1 MRPSPTMPADPAR
14 PGTPRVYMMDLLA
27 TVPYYTAYLSRAL
40 LDVGA
45 NLAVGTITYYLDPKC
60 FSSRGLKTAP
70 GALDLV
76 GRFPLPRLLRRALK
90 LAETGINLSALAMQ
104 FSRSRPDII
113 HVQYLPM
120 VTWKVPLDLWF
131 LKSCKRLGSK
141 IVLTVHDLLPH
152 DSADEHRAVF
162 QNLYHFVD
170 HLICHSAS
178 VQARLIAE
186 FHIDP
191 SRISV
196 IPHGPFFYD
205 LPVQES
211 GPILQKFGVPPAAPL
226 VLWQGLVFPY
236 KGVDLLLDAWQ
247 AVEQTNVE
255 AHLVVAGTGDPG
267 LLSALRQQAAALN
280 LKRVHLYQHFIT
292 TPELVA
298 LYRAAEI
305 IVYPYRAITTSGALA
320 TGLAFGKTILA
331 TDLPVFK
338 EQLVD
343 GINASLVAP
352 EKKLLSDALLQ
363 LLSDQTLRNSYSAK
377 IQALD
382 FGEASWQDIARQTLA
397 AYNLLLH

>member
-1 MRPSPTMPADPAR
+1 MPAATPSTR
-14 PGTPRVYMMDLLA
+14 PPRIFMMDLLA

-40 LDVGA
+40 IDLGA
-45 NLAVGTITYYLDPKC
+45 NLTVGSITYYLDPDC
-60 FSSRGLKTAP
+60 FSSRGLRTDP

-76 GRFPLPRLLRRALK
+76 GRFPLPRLPRRLLK
-90 LAETGINLSALAMQ
+90 LLEATLNLSALVLR
-104 FSRSRPDII
+104 FSRARPDVI

-120 VTWKVPLDLWF
+120 ITWKIPFDLWF
-131 LKSCKRLGSK
+131 LKFCKRLGSR

-152 DSADEHRAVF
+152 DSHDQHRAVF
-162 QNLYHFVD
+162 EKLYHFVD

-178 VQARLIAE
+178 IQARLVSE
-186 FHIDP
+186 FHLDP
-191 SRISV
+191 ALISV

-211 GPILQKFGVPPAAPL
+211 GPILKKFGVPPAAFL

-247 AVEQTNVE
+247 AVEQTDE
-255 AHLVVAGTGDPG
+255 TAYLVVAGTGDPH
-267 LLSALRQQAAALN
+267 LLLALRQQAAALN

-331 TDLPVFK
+331 TDLPVFQ
-338 EQLVD
+338 EQLID
-343 GINASLVAP
+343 GENASLVPA
-352 EKKLLSDALLQ
+352 EQHRLSAALLR
-363 LLSDQTLRNSYSAK
+363 LLSDQTLRNSFSEKISA
-377 IQALD
+377 LH
-382 FGEASWQDIARQTLA
+382 FGDSAWQDIARQTLSV
-397 AYNLLLH
+397 YSTLCLTQKH